1 MKSRI
6 LTIASLPT
14 IHIQLTEWIGGEA
27 FTAKKHW
34 IRYYVRCEKS
44 KASLL
49 FLSFKEAFIWWPLKP
64 RWCAFFPSAVQ
75 RTKALSCCLFLHW
88 SGKMLL
94 LLLSC
99 SCYQPVNGCSSFSL
113 VASFPLASKGL
124 LEQRL
129 VATQNFAD
137 GRIREWQ
144 KSLEPLSISSSNCHP
159 LGDPILILL
168 SQKRTEEEKKK
179 KKNFANCYPATLT
192 TKRGKTIWNPSRF
205 ISTPS
210 G

>member
-1 MKSRI
+1 
-6 LTIASLPT
+6 
-14 IHIQLTEWIGGEA
+14 
-27 FTAKKHW
+27 
-34 IRYYVRCEKS
+34 
-44 KASLL
+44 
-49 FLSFKEAFIWWPLKP
+49 
-64 RWCAFFPSAVQ
+64 
-75 RTKALSCCLFLHW
+75 
-88 SGKMLL
+88 MLL

>member
-1 MKSRI
+1 
-6 LTIASLPT
+6 
-14 IHIQLTEWIGGEA
+14 
-27 FTAKKHW
+27 
-34 IRYYVRCEKS
+34 
-44 KASLL
+44 
-49 FLSFKEAFIWWPLKP
+49 
-64 RWCAFFPSAVQ
+64 
-75 RTKALSCCLFLHW
+75 
-88 SGKMLL
+88 MLL

-210 G
+210 GQWCAQNFASSSGGAFIVKMSFSSKASRLCQPAYDKE